1 MSRSASYYRQRYQ
14 ISTKATYSYMFVAC
28 LFCWLLGYFT
38 SAGYPVYGEVT
49 APPLWN
55 ALCARMP
62 SKSGT
67 YLIGLLLMLGGAFF
81 VHRANYALML
91 IREKSY
97 LPFLFYALFI
107 STNPDFFPLKASSVG
122 VFCLI
127 LALYQLF
134 TAYHDPYSVEKA
146 FNAALLIGIGSL
158 LWAYILW
165 FLPLFWLGM
174 YNFRCLT
181 LRTICAS
188 LVGISTVY
196 WFVLGWCVYAHD
208 FTPLTLPFTTLFKM
222 RLLTMVGIDLIDW
235 FQIILIACLS
245 VIASLNILTH
255 EYEDNLRTRQFLSF
269 LIMLLTW
276 SFGQFFLYEQ
286 SSEEFLAIGCVPA
299 AILTAH
305 FFTVK
310 RGKYIFG
317 LFHIALLLFI
327 SLLIIR
333 LWNF

>member
-1 MSRSASYYRQRYQ
+1 MSLAPHYGQRYQ
-14 ISTKATYSYMFVAC
+14 IGTQATYSYMFVAC
-28 LFCWLLGYFT
+28 LACWLLGYFT

-49 APPLWN
+49 ATPLWN
-55 ALCARMP
+55 AFCARMS
-62 SKSGT
+62 SKLGT
-67 YLIGLLLMLGGAFF
+67 YLTGLLLILGGAFF

-97 LPFLFYALFI
+97 LPFLLYALFI

-134 TAYHDPYSVEKA
+134 TAYHDPDSVAKA
-146 FNAALLIGIGSL
+146 YNASLLIGIGSL
-158 LWAYILW
+158 LWVYILG
-165 FLPLFWLGM
+165 FLPLFWIGM
-174 YNFRCLT
+174 YNFRSLT
-181 LRTICAS
+181 LRTFFAS
-188 LVGISTVY
+188 LFGVCTVY

-208 FTPLTLPFTTLFKM
+208 FNPFALPFTNLFKI
-222 RLLTMVGIDLIDW
+222 RLLTVVGIDRIDW
-235 FQIILIACLS
+235 FQILLIVFLS

-269 LIMLLTW
+269 LIMLLAW

-286 SSEEFLAIGCVPA
+286 SSEELLAIGCVPA

-310 RGKYIFG
+310 RGKYIYG
-317 LFHIALLLFI
+317 LFHIAILLLI
-327 SLLIIR
+327 ILLIIR